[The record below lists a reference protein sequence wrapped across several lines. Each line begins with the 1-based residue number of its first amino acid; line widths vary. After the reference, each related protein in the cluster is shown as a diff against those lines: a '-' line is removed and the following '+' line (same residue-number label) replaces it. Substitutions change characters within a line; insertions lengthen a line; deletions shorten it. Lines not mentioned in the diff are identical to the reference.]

1 MRALLDRTLAELNG
15 AARVDQAMGTLV
27 GELHS
32 LRASMPPHS
41 WRQWAELQVR
51 GHAVYP
57 VLLQDPFVRHSAERP
72 RGYPGDAELLDYI
85 YESGNI
91 RPVVEGASD
100 LGRRLYDYTHTA
112 PAPAAVRHRLDLAIA
127 EIDRL
132 AGQGSRPHI
141 LSVACGHLREAPAL
155 ESLRAGT
162 LGRFVALDQDP
173 LSLELVRREWG
184 DRGVEVREG
193 SVRGLIRN
201 GPEEFGRFDFIYALG
216 LYDYLSDEAG
226 RRLLASAVDMLNPG
240 GKVWIANFVENLWS
254 SAYMEAVM
262 DWWLVYRSQA
272 QLSAMADSVDR
283 AKIASRRV
291 FLEPAKN
298 VAILELVR
306 N

>member
-1 MRALLDRTLAELNG
+1 
-15 AARVDQAMGTLV
+15 
-27 GELHS
+27 
-32 LRASMPPHS
+32 MPPHA
-41 WRQWAELQVR
+41 WRQYSELQVR

-57 VLLQDPFVRHSAERP
+57 VLLEDPFVRHSAERP

-91 RPVVEGASD
+91 RSVVEGASD

-112 PAPAAVRHRLDLAIA
+112 PASAAVRHRLALAAA

-132 AGQGSRPHI
+132 AGEGRRPHI
-141 LSVACGHLREAPAL
+141 LSLACGHLREAPAL

-162 LGRFVALDQDP
+162 LGRFVALDLDP
-173 LSLELVRREWG
+173 LSLELVRREWAN
-184 DRGVEVREG
+184 RGVEVREG

-201 GPEEFGRFDFIYALG
+201 GREELGQFDFIYALG

-226 RRLLASAVDMLNPG
+226 RRLLASAIDMLNPG
-240 GKVWIANFVENLWS
+240 GKVWIANYVENLRS

-262 DWWLVYRSQA
+262 DWWLVYRSPEK
-272 QLSAMADSVDR
+272 LSTMADYVDG
-283 AKIASRRV
+283 AKVASRRV
-291 FLEPAKN
+291 FFEEAKN

-306 N
+306 R